1 MEMTARQRNA
11 ILGGATCVCGLAIV
25 LTALLVVGVLLAI
38 PLTAFCKVL
47 WDGLRRELPRDVI

>member
-1 MEMTARQRNA
+1 MEMTEPQRTV
-11 ILGGATCVCGLAIV
+11 ILGGATCVRGPAIV
-25 LTALLVVGVLLAI
+25 LTALPVVGVLLAI

>member
-1 MEMTARQRNA
+1 MTARQRNV